1 MSHENRTQVAS
12 PRKPPPRSLV
22 ASQNLSAKQL
32 EKNGKGRIRASES
45 DSTYLRVSG
54 RLHSS
59 NHELQLMY
67 HLLSEA
73 MSEGMP
79 VLTGSRIAVQSCL
92 NLYECDRQ
100 KQSKAQ
106 DLKYN

>member
-1 MSHENRTQVAS
+1 MSHENRTQVAP
-12 PRKPPPRSLV
+12 PRKPPPRSL
-22 ASQNLSAKQL
+22 
-32 EKNGKGRIRASES
+32 EKNGERIRASES

-79 VLTGSRIAVQSCL
+79 VLTGSRFAVQSCL